1 MDGNRKNSKSELKS
15 SKTIKHMPENIMAKQ
30 RQTGRVHRADPGA
43 HKEAQTWQPECQL
56 GVYTVL

>member
-1 MDGNRKNSKSELKS
+1 
-15 SKTIKHMPENIMAKQ
+15 MPENIMAKQ